1 MKAILVDDE
10 HNNLENLRLLLAK
23 YCPEVQVLAMAS
35 TVVEALEHFRAYQPE
50 LIFLDI
56 EMPGGNGF
64 ELLDALK
71 GYNFEVIFVTAFD
84 H

>member
-23 YCPEVQVLAMAS
+23 YCPEVQVLATATS
-35 TVVEALEHFRAYQPE
+35 LSNAQEHFRVHQPE

-64 ELLDALK
+64 QFLK
-71 GYNFEVIFVTAFD
+71 SIQPVRAEAIFA
-84 H
+84 HY